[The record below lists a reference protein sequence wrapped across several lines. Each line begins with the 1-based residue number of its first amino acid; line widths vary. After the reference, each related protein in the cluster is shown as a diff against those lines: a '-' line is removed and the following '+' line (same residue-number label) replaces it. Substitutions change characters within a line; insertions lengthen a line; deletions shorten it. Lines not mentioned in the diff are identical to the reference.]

1 MKLMKYLLLFILFS
15 LSHTTNI
22 NIPEDHHTLNEGI
35 NTSSNYDDVVI
46 SEIKYY
52 ENITFEK
59 KKPVFRPL
67 YILDDDTSDI
77 SQAVHPFNFIKI
89 SIQLTQNIN
98 HNTFYQF
105 YESQN
110 GLKTSITTPFY
121 WGDIQASIHVLPY
134 IGKEQNYIDFIGIH
148 QNIKWGKSIH
158 IFEKLRW
165 YNAIGTGYYI
175 FYFSKP
181 LYSSNEIFNPGI
193 AESELSTGFLSQLQ
207 YSFNNKIN
215 LNIETN
221 IDRIFTYKHIDMINV
236 SMGISYL
243 FKTPDWMILLLN

>member
-1 MKLMKYLLLFILFS
+1 MEIMKYLLLFILFS
-15 LSHTTNI
+15 LSHTTNR
-22 NIPEDHHTLNEGI
+22 NILEDHHTLQKGI
-35 NTSSNYDDVVI
+35 NKSSDYDAVVI
-46 SEIKYY
+46 SEKKY
-52 ENITFEK
+52 N
-59 KKPVFRPL
+59 
-67 YILDDDTSDI
+67 DTLNI
-77 SQAVHPFNFIKI
+77 SQVVRPFNFIEI

-121 WGDIQASIHVLPY
+121 WGDIQASVQILPFF
-134 IGKEQNYIDFIGIH
+134 GLEKDYIDFIGIH

-165 YNAIGTGYYI
+165 YNAIGAGYYI

-181 LYSSNEIFNPGI
+181 LYLSDEIFNPGI

-221 IDRIFTYKHIDMINV
+221 IERIFTYKHIDMINI

-243 FKTPDWMILLLN
+243 FKTPDWMRLFIE

>member
-15 LSHTTNI
+15 LSHTTNR
-22 NIPEDHHTLNEGI
+22 NILEDHFTIQKEI
-35 NTSSNYDDVVI
+35 NASSDDDVVVI
-46 SEIKYY
+46 SE
-52 ENITFEK
+52 
-59 KKPVFRPL
+59 
-67 YILDDDTSDI
+67 YIYNDTSNI
-77 SQAVHPFNFIKI
+77 SQAAHPFNFIEI

-98 HNTFYQF
+98 HNTFYRF

-121 WGDIQASIHVLPY
+121 WGDIQASVQILPFF
-134 IGKEQNYIDFIGIH
+134 GLEKDYIDFIGIH

>member
-15 LSHTTNI
+15 ISHTTNR
-22 NIPEDHHTLNEGI
+22 NILEDYHTILKGLNA
-35 NTSSNYDDVVI
+35 SSDCDVVVK
-46 SEIKYY
+46 SEKKHY
-52 ENITFEK
+52 ENITFER
-59 KKPVFRPL
+59 KKPVVQPL
-67 YILDDDTSDI
+67 YIIDDNISNI
-77 SQAVHPFNFIKI
+77 SQAVCPFNFIEI

-98 HNTFYQF
+98 HNTFHQF

-121 WGDIQASIHVLPY
+121 WGDIQASVQILPFF
-134 IGKEQNYIDFIGIH
+134 GLEKDYIDFIGIH
-148 QNIKWGKSIH
+148 QNIKWGNSIH

-181 LYSSNEIFNPGI
+181 LYLSDEIFNPGI
-193 AESELSTGFLSQLQ
+193 AVSELSMGFLSQLQ

-215 LNIETN
+215 LKIETN

>member
-15 LSHTTNI
+15 LSHTTNR
-22 NIPEDHHTLNEGI
+22 NILEDHFTIQKEI
-35 NTSSNYDDVVI
+35 NASSDDDVVVI
-46 SEIKYY
+46 SE
-52 ENITFEK
+52 NI
-59 KKPVFRPL
+59 
-67 YILDDDTSDI
+67 YNDTSNI
-77 SQAVHPFNFIKI
+77 SLAAHPFNFIEI

-98 HNTFYQF
+98 HNTFYRF

-121 WGDIQASIHVLPY
+121 WGDIQASVQILPFF
-134 IGKEQNYIDFIGIH
+134 GLEKDYIDFIGIH

-165 YNAIGTGYYI
+165 YNAIGTGYYV

-181 LYSSNEIFNPGI
+181 LYLSDEIFNPGI
-193 AESELSTGFLSQLQ
+193 AESELSMGFLSQLQ

-215 LNIETN
+215 LKIETN

>member
-35 NTSSNYDDVVI
+35 NTSFNYDDVVI

-67 YILDDDTSDI
+67 YILDDDSSDI
-77 SQAVHPFNFIKI
+77 SQAVHPFNFIEI

-98 HNTFYQF
+98 HNTFHQF

-121 WGDIQASIHVLPY
+121 WGDIQASIHLLPY
-134 IGKEQNYIDFIGIH
+134 FGKEQNYVDFIGIH
-148 QNIKWGKSIH
+148 QNLKWGG
-158 IFEKLRW
+158 KLYFSNRIRW
-165 YNAIGTGYYI
+165 FNGMGIGWYI
-175 FYFSKP
+175 FYLTDKVVSGQ
-181 LYSSNEIFNPGI
+181 I
-193 AESELSTGFLSQLQ
+193 ESELSTGFLSQVQ
-207 YSFNNKIN
+207 YSINKNIN
-215 LNIETN
+215 LNIEIN
-221 IDRIFTYKHIDMINV
+221 IDRIFTYKTIDLV
-236 SMGISYL
+236 HTSMGISYL
-243 FKTPDWMILLLN
+243 FKTPDWMRLFIE

>member
-1 MKLMKYLLLFILFS
+1 MKIMKYLLLFILFS
-15 LSHTTNI
+15 LSHTTNR
-22 NIPEDHHTLNEGI
+22 NILEDHHTLQKGI
-35 NTSSNYDDVVI
+35 NKSSDYDAVVI
-46 SEIKYY
+46 SEKKY
-52 ENITFEK
+52 N
-59 KKPVFRPL
+59 
-67 YILDDDTSDI
+67 DTLNI
-77 SQAVHPFNFIKI
+77 SQVVRPFNFIEI

-98 HNTFYQF
+98 HNSFHQF
-105 YESQN
+105 YKSIN

-121 WGDIQASIHVLPY
+121 WGDIQASVQILPFF
-134 IGKEQNYIDFIGIH
+134 GLEKDYIDFIGIH

-181 LYSSNEIFNPGI
+181 LYLSDEIFNPGI

-221 IDRIFTYKHIDMINV
+221 IERIFTYKHIDMINI

>member
-1 MKLMKYLLLFILFS
+1 MKLMKYLLLSILFS
-15 LSHTTNI
+15 LSHTTNR
-22 NIPEDHHTLNEGI
+22 NILEDHFTIQKEI
-35 NTSSNYDDVVI
+35 NASSDDDVVVI
-46 SEIKYY
+46 SEHIY
-52 ENITFEK
+52 N
-59 KKPVFRPL
+59 
-67 YILDDDTSDI
+67 DTSNI
-77 SQAVHPFNFIKI
+77 SQAAHPFNFIEI

-98 HNTFYQF
+98 HNTFYRF

-121 WGDIQASIHVLPY
+121 WGDIQASVQILPFF
-134 IGKEQNYIDFIGIH
+134 GLEKDYIDFIGIH

-181 LYSSNEIFNPGI
+181 LYLSDEIFNPGI
-193 AESELSTGFLSQLQ
+193 AESELSMGFLSQLQ

-215 LNIETN
+215 LKIETN

>member
-1 MKLMKYLLLFILFS
+1 MQLMKYLFLFILFS
-15 LSHTTNI
+15 ISHTTNR
-22 NIPEDHHTLNEGI
+22 NILEDYHTILKGLNA
-35 NTSSNYDDVVI
+35 SSDYDVVVK
-46 SEIKYY
+46 SEKKHY
-52 ENITFEK
+52 ENITFER
-59 KKPVFRPL
+59 KKPVVQPL
-67 YILDDDTSDI
+67 YIIDDNISNI
-77 SQAVHPFNFIKI
+77 SQAVCPFNFIEI

-121 WGDIQASIHVLPY
+121 WGDIQASVQILPFF
-134 IGKEQNYIDFIGIH
+134 GLEKDYIDFIGIH
-148 QNIKWGKSIH
+148 QNIKWGNSIH

-181 LYSSNEIFNPGI
+181 LYLSDEIFNPGI
-193 AESELSTGFLSQLQ
+193 AESELSMGFLSQLQ

-215 LNIETN
+215 LKIETN

>member
-15 LSHTTNI
+15 LSHTTNR
-22 NIPEDHHTLNEGI
+22 NILEDHFTIQKEI
-35 NTSSNYDDVVI
+35 NASSDDDVVI
-46 SEIKYY
+46 SEKKY
-52 ENITFEK
+52 N
-59 KKPVFRPL
+59 
-67 YILDDDTSDI
+67 DTSNI
-77 SQAVHPFNFIKI
+77 SQAARPFNFIEI

-121 WGDIQASIHVLPY
+121 WGDIQASVQILPFF
-134 IGKEQNYIDFIGIH
+134 GLEKDYIDFIGIH

-158 IFEKLRW
+158 IFEKLQW
-165 YNAIGTGYYI
+165 YNAIGAGYYI

-181 LYSSNEIFNPGI
+181 LYLSHEIFNPGT
-193 AESELSTGFLSQLQ
+193 AESELSAGFLSELQ
-207 YSFNNKIN
+207 YSCNNKIN
-215 LNIETN
+215 LSIKTN

>member
-1 MKLMKYLLLFILFS
+1 M
-15 LSHTTNI
+15 I
-22 NIPEDHHTLNEGI
+22 NVNNNDLQ
-35 NTSSNYDDVVI
+35 Y
-46 SEIKYY
+46 
-52 ENITFEK
+52 
-59 KKPVFRPL
+59 
-67 YILDDDTSDI
+67 
-77 SQAVHPFNFIKI
+77 
-89 SIQLTQNIN
+89 
-98 HNTFYQF
+98 FYQPK
-105 YESQN
+105 N

-121 WGDIQASIHVLPY
+121 WGDIQASVQILPFFCLE
-134 IGKEQNYIDFIGIH
+134 KDYIDFIGIH

-181 LYSSNEIFNPGI
+181 LYSSHEIFNPGI
-193 AESELSTGFLSQLQ
+193 AESELSMGFLSQLQ

-215 LNIETN
+215 LKIETN

>member
-15 LSHTTNI
+15 LSHTTNR
-22 NIPEDHHTLNEGI
+22 NILEDNHTIQKGI
-35 NTSSNYDDVVI
+35 NTSSDDDVVV
-46 SEIKYY
+46 IKKY
-52 ENITFEK
+52 N
-59 KKPVFRPL
+59 
-67 YILDDDTSDI
+67 DTSNI
-77 SQAVHPFNFIKI
+77 FQAARPFNFIEI

-121 WGDIQASIHVLPY
+121 WGDIQASVQILPFF
-134 IGKEQNYIDFIGIH
+134 GLEKDYIDFIGIH
-148 QNIKWGKSIH
+148 QNIKWGNSIH

-181 LYSSNEIFNPGI
+181 LYLSDEIFNPGI

-215 LNIETN
+215 LNVETN

-243 FKTPDWMILLLN
+243 FITPDWMILLLN

>member
-1 MKLMKYLLLFILFS
+1 MKLMKYLLLFIFFS
-15 LSHTTNI
+15 LSHTTNR
-22 NIPEDHHTLNEGI
+22 NILEDHFTIQKEI
-35 NTSSNYDDVVI
+35 NASSDDDVVVI
-46 SEIKYY
+46 SE
-52 ENITFEK
+52 
-59 KKPVFRPL
+59 
-67 YILDDDTSDI
+67 YIYNDTSNI
-77 SQAVHPFNFIKI
+77 SQAAHPFNFIEI

-121 WGDIQASIHVLPY
+121 WGDIQASVQILPFF
-134 IGKEQNYIDFIGIH
+134 GLEKDYIDFIGIH

-165 YNAIGTGYYI
+165 YNAIGAGYYI

-181 LYSSNEIFNPGI
+181 LYLSDEIFNPGI
-193 AESELSTGFLSQLQ
+193 AESELSIGCLSQLQ

-215 LNIETN
+215 LKIETN

>member
-1 MKLMKYLLLFILFS
+1 MKLMKYLFLFILFS
-15 LSHTTNI
+15 LSHTTNR
-22 NIPEDHHTLNEGI
+22 NILEDHFTIQKEI
-35 NTSSNYDDVVI
+35 NASSDDDVVVI
-46 SEIKYY
+46 SE
-52 ENITFEK
+52 
-59 KKPVFRPL
+59 
-67 YILDDDTSDI
+67 YIYNDTSNI
-77 SQAVHPFNFIKI
+77 SQAAHPFNFIEI

-98 HNTFYQF
+98 HNTFYRF

-121 WGDIQASIHVLPY
+121 WGDIQASVQILPFF
-134 IGKEQNYIDFIGIH
+134 GLEKDYIDFIGIH
-148 QNIKWGKSIH
+148 QNLKWGKSIH

-165 YNAIGTGYYI
+165 YNAIGTGYYV

-181 LYSSNEIFNPGI
+181 LYLSHEIFNPGV
-193 AESELSTGFLSQLQ
+193 AESELSAGFLSELQ

-221 IDRIFTYKHIDMINV
+221 IDRIFTYKHIDMINI

-243 FKTPDWMILLLN
+243 FKTPDWMILLLK

>member
-1 MKLMKYLLLFILFS
+1 MKIMKYLLLFILFS
-15 LSHTTNI
+15 LSHTTNR
-22 NIPEDHHTLNEGI
+22 NILEDHHTLQKGI
-35 NTSSNYDDVVI
+35 NKSSDYDAVVI
-46 SEIKYY
+46 SEKKY
-52 ENITFEK
+52 N
-59 KKPVFRPL
+59 
-67 YILDDDTSDI
+67 DTLNI
-77 SQAVHPFNFIKI
+77 SQVVRPFNFIEI

-98 HNTFYQF
+98 HNTFYRF

-121 WGDIQASIHVLPY
+121 WGDIQASVQILPFF
-134 IGKEQNYIDFIGIH
+134 GLEKDYIDFIGIH
-148 QNIKWGKSIH
+148 QNIKWGTSIH

-181 LYSSNEIFNPGI
+181 LYLSDEIFNPGI
-193 AESELSTGFLSQLQ
+193 AESELSMGFLSQLQ

-215 LNIETN
+215 LKIETN
-221 IDRIFTYKHIDMINV
+221 IDRIFSYKRIDMINV

>member
-1 MKLMKYLLLFILFS
+1 MKKIIFLCLILLPNKGLIGSVNNNPFEYFS
-15 LSHTTNI
+15 LSIELLKNV
-22 NIPEDHHTLNEGI
+22 NNNDLQ
-35 NTSSNYDDVVI
+35 Y
-46 SEIKYY
+46 
-52 ENITFEK
+52 
-59 KKPVFRPL
+59 
-67 YILDDDTSDI
+67 
-77 SQAVHPFNFIKI
+77 
-89 SIQLTQNIN
+89 
-98 HNTFYQF
+98 FYQPK
-105 YESQN
+105 N

-121 WGDIQASIHVLPY
+121 WGDIQASVQILPFF
-134 IGKEQNYIDFIGIH
+134 GLEKDYIDFIGIH

-181 LYSSNEIFNPGI
+181 LYLSDEIFNPGI
-193 AESELSTGFLSQLQ
+193 AESELSMGFLSQLQ

-215 LNIETN
+215 LKIETN

>member
-22 NIPEDHHTLNEGI
+22 NIPEDHQILHEGI
-35 NTSSNYDDVVI
+35 NKSSNYDDDVI

-77 SQAVHPFNFIKI
+77 SQAVHPFNFIEI

-148 QNIKWGKSIH
+148 QNLKWINPLYLSDKISW
-158 IFEKLRW
+158 F
-165 YNAIGTGYYI
+165 IGGGVGLYI
-175 FYFSKP
+175 FSF
-181 LYSSNEIFNPGI
+181 SNENKRFYLFNL
-193 AESELSTGFLSQLQ
+193 ASVTESELSTGFLSQLQ

>member
-15 LSHTTNI
+15 LSHTTNR
-22 NIPEDHHTLNEGI
+22 NILEDHFTIQKEI
-35 NTSSNYDDVVI
+35 NASSDDDVVVI
-46 SEIKYY
+46 SE
-52 ENITFEK
+52 
-59 KKPVFRPL
+59 
-67 YILDDDTSDI
+67 YIYNDTSNI
-77 SQAVHPFNFIKI
+77 SQAAHPFNFIEI

-98 HNTFYQF
+98 HNTFYRF

-121 WGDIQASIHVLPY
+121 WGDIQASVQILPFF
-134 IGKEQNYIDFIGIH
+134 GLEKDYIDFIGFH
-148 QNIKWGKSIH
+148 QNIKWGNSIH

-165 YNAIGTGYYI
+165 YNAIGTGYYV

-181 LYSSNEIFNPGI
+181 LYLSNEIFNPGI

>member
-15 LSHTTNI
+15 LSHTTNR
-22 NIPEDHHTLNEGI
+22 NILEDHHTIQKGI
-35 NTSSNYDDVVI
+35 NASSDDDVVVI
-46 SEIKYY
+46 SEKKY
-52 ENITFEK
+52 N
-59 KKPVFRPL
+59 
-67 YILDDDTSDI
+67 DTLNI
-77 SQAVHPFNFIKI
+77 SQVVRPFNFIEI
-89 SIQLTQNIN
+89 SIQLTQNIIP
-98 HNTFYQF
+98 NTFYQF

-121 WGDIQASIHVLPY
+121 WGDIQASVQILPFF
-134 IGKEQNYIDFIGIH
+134 GLEKDYIDFIGIH

-165 YNAIGTGYYI
+165 YNAIGAGYYI

-181 LYSSNEIFNPGI
+181 LYLSHEIFNPGI
-193 AESELSTGFLSQLQ
+193 AESELSMGFLSQLQ

-221 IDRIFTYKHIDMINV
+221 IDRIFTYKHIDMINI

>member
-15 LSHTTNI
+15 LSHTTNR
-22 NIPEDHHTLNEGI
+22 NILEDHFTIQKEI
-35 NTSSNYDDVVI
+35 NASSDDDVVVI
-46 SEIKYY
+46 SE
-52 ENITFEK
+52 NI
-59 KKPVFRPL
+59 
-67 YILDDDTSDI
+67 YNDTSNI
-77 SQAVHPFNFIKI
+77 SQAAHPFNFIEI

-98 HNTFYQF
+98 HNTFYRF

-121 WGDIQASIHVLPY
+121 WGDIQASVQILPFF
-134 IGKEQNYIDFIGIH
+134 GLEKDYIDFIGIH

-165 YNAIGTGYYI
+165 YNAIGTGYYV

-181 LYSSNEIFNPGI
+181 LYLSNEIFNPGI
-193 AESELSTGFLSQLQ
+193 AESELSMGFLSQLQ

-243 FKTPDWMILLLN
+243 FKTPDLMILLLN